1 MQYDKDVAMNIP
13 SLAGRQRWRALQRL
27 AYWLAQ
33 RRALKLQQPA
43 LKPLRAWESL
53 AEQHGQRITLPDGL
67 SALRWPIHLGP
78 QRGRVLLLHDWG
90 ARATHWYGFI
100 PMLQAR
106 GIETIALD
114 LPGHGRSRPIS
125 NPYPHCQM
133 QPLLV
138 SQLHQAIEYFGPFD
152 GVLGHGLSAY
162 VMTVAAQQ
170 LASIPRLVL
179 LAPVHHWSSLFHLE
193 LTSDTPASL
202 RSLVLAELEQSAYFC
217 GLDSMPL
224 SLSRPN
230 NEALIVQIQDQTR
243 NTQTRHS
250 RWAFTWPQV
259 QFWQPN
265 EFDSRKI
272 MHSAE
277 VHFRVAEFLST
288 SLFANKASE

>member
-1 MQYDKDVAMNIP
+1 MNIP

-27 AYWLAQ
+27 AYWLAH
-33 RRALKLQQPA
+33 RRALKLQRPA

-53 AEQHGQRITLPDGL
+53 AEQHGQRISLPDGL

-78 QRGRVLLLHDWG
+78 RRGRVLLLHDWG

-114 LPGHGRSRPIS
+114 LPGHGRSQPVS
-125 NPYPHCQM
+125 NTHPHRQM

-138 SQLHQAIEYFGPFD
+138 SPLHHAIEYFGPFD
-152 GVLGHGLSAY
+152 GVIGHGLSAY

-170 LASIPRLVL
+170 LASIRRLVL
-179 LAPVHHWSSLFHLE
+179 LAPVHHWSSLFNLE
-193 LTSDTPASL
+193 LSSDIPEFL

-224 SLSRPN
+224 SLGRPN
-230 NEALIVQIQDQTR
+230 SEAFIVQTEDAAR

-259 QFWQPN
+259 NFWNPG
-265 EFDSRKI
+265 ELESRKI

-277 VHFRVAEFLST
+277 VHFRVAEFL
-288 SLFANKASE
+288 NGP